1 MRVLLGQ
8 LTPRPGAVDVN
19 TAALVDALAGH
30 PDADLAVFP
39 ELYLCGYDPS
49 RAAALAL
56 EPGDP
61 PFATI
66 AAAARE
72 LGSAVIVGYAER
84 TERGTANAV
93 ACIDADGSWAGSYRK
108 THLFGSTEMEA
119 FVPGEHLRVARL
131 AGHLV
136 GLLVCFDV
144 EFPEPARALARAG
157 AELLVTVAANMEPD
171 GPDHALAVRAR
182 ALDNRTP
189 HIYVN
194 RCGEEAGHRFTGES
208 TVVAAGGHVLA
219 ALGSEPTLLAVDL
232 ELAAS
237 TRADVDYLRWL
248 RDSLPVEGPVPAS
261 IQGGEFR

>member
-8 LTPRPGAVDVN
+8 LTPSPGAVDVN

-39 ELYLCGYDPS
+39 ELYLCGYDPL
-49 RAAALAL
+49 RAAASAL

-61 PFATI
+61 ALATI
-66 AAAARE
+66 AAAARD
-72 LGSAVIVGYAER
+72 LGTAVIVGYAER

-93 ACIDADGSWAGSYRK
+93 ACIDADGSWAGGYRK
-108 THLFGSTEMEA
+108 AHLFGTTELEA

-157 AELLVTVAANMEPD
+157 AELLVTVSANMEPY
-171 GPDHALAVRAR
+171 GPDHALAARAR
-182 ALDNRTP
+182 ALDNRRP

-208 TVVAAGGHVLA
+208 TVVAAGGNVVT
-219 ALGSEPTLLAVDL
+219 ALGAQPDLIAVDVEL
-232 ELAAS
+232 EAS
-237 TRADVDYLRWL
+237 TPADVDYLRWL
-248 RDSLPVEGPVPAS
+248 RDGLPVEGPVQLS